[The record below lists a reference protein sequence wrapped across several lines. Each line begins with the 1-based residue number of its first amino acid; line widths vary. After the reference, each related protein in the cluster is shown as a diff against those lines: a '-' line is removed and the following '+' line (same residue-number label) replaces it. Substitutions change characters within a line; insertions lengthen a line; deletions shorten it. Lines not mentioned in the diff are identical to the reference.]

1 VAGGKAEHHSIQTEL
16 VRSLSKISDANT
28 KRVGYSEQ
36 YIGYYHGANFPLLGQ
51 SAQLSVSAL
60 GSSIEVKLNNQLV
73 LHVTDATYTSGRV
86 GLRIYG
92 DAVLPCDSTF
102 ANVVVTAV
110 ATDIKVTNF
119 ADGES
124 INYDLPLL
132 IGTAQG
138 SNSISITIGNST
150 LNWFVRD
157 GRWRAFVPLQVGANT
172 ILLTSPSG
180 NRASLKLNYR
190 PQRNNKMVRLVYVL
204 GSDSAGSF
212 DAPIG
217 APNGLSNAISRLRL
231 AGRML
236 QSITAELLYEKGLPR
251 QTFRLLHDESFNPI
265 VDTPRSPLSINQL
278 RSMDSSSLWSHYYGL
293 FSGLPNRENVID
305 VTVIADTHFDVATGQ
320 VLAHA
325 ALGGGRLCLFGSG
338 TFYSFPDSLNEIESH
353 FLDTS
358 PIESYLF
365 PEIGRARQYW
375 AAYTTSLGAILHETG
390 HCFGLPHPTNPTPGD
405 IMARGFDYLN
415 RAAVTYEPGFG
426 NINPAVDIMPRWTND
441 DAITLQAN
449 SWFSKVMYDI
459 YLPAIVR

>member
-1 VAGGKAEHHSIQTEL
+1 MDGLVAGGKAEHHSIQTEL

-190 PQRNNKMVRLVYVL
+190 VTSRIDWWWK
-204 GSDSAGSF
+204 SA
-212 DAPIG
+212 I
-217 APNGLSNAISRLRL
+217 NG
-231 AGRML
+231 
-236 QSITAELLYEKGLPR
+236 
-251 QTFRLLHDESFNPI
+251 D
-265 VDTPRSPLSINQL
+265 
-278 RSMDSSSLWSHYYGL
+278 
-293 FSGLPNRENVID
+293 
-305 VTVIADTHFDVATGQ
+305 
-320 VLAHA
+320 VLA
-325 ALGGGRLCLFGSG
+325 
-338 TFYSFPDSLNEIESH
+338 
-353 FLDTS
+353 
-358 PIESYLF
+358 
-365 PEIGRARQYW
+365 
-375 AAYTTSLGAILHETG
+375 
-390 HCFGLPHPTNPTPGD
+390 
-405 IMARGFDYLN
+405 
-415 RAAVTYEPGFG
+415 
-426 NINPAVDIMPRWTND
+426 
-441 DAITLQAN
+441 
-449 SWFSKVMYDI
+449 
-459 YLPAIVR
+459 